1 MTTSSIEPG
10 YKYVAR
16 RDDSPTSADA
26 RPGIGFG
33 PIAEAFYKLLNGVVE
48 TIGKVLGGAA
58 ELAVGAFKWIMS
70 GLRNILTTVFR
81 TLGAFFSKD
90 PDDVIPDYISP
101 IRADLEAAVK
111 PMFDRIDE
119 NNKAIDAAQDEI
131 QKLLEKQRGLTAKY
145 ESVLQG
151 QTKIRQDQTKVN
163 DQIKGQVASLE
174 LASSKVS
181 KTVDELVAFKNGM
194 DARIAAA
201 MEEMRTNLNLAAELE
216 KAQAAVEKKI
226 SDGLNKGGS
235 LASKVAAL
243 TVAPDGKS
251 FAEFWQERG
260 QQIIQM
266 QSWYNDWN
274 NGQWKLQTEWNDLQ
288 TNWNQKVTATLNEQV
303 KINSDQTTFNG
314 FVKDFV
320 TVQKWYNENNTSLW
334 KLQRD
339 FNDKT
344 TGWQAKQ
351 EQLNTLDKDFQ
362 REQRSTN
369 EQFDT
374 ILKRLRMNQDEL
386 AEIAREQAEFIF
398 RKLVAQR
405 NGTQATENEH
415 WYVRPDQNEL
425 RAKGSWSGEASVRVY
440 RTRHRAGKDELNVA
454 SEMLYPIPL
463 SDGSRTIKL
472 PVTVTSGSTDTI
484 AVDYSVARG
493 RRIIEIFPDGA
504 PAGEYTPAS
513 GRWVNI
519 NTFTVQRTTVHRF
532 SFDVVWKA
540 ATFHNRYGVRVT
552 RNGSVVAS
560 VGPKD
565 GVGPLTPLGNGVR
578 VMSIDEQSVVF
589 NKGDKVS
596 FEAYTT
602 GDTAAQRTLKTW
614 TRTVS
619 YMSDPKE

>member
-1 MTTSSIEPG
+1 MTTSNIEPG

-16 RDDSPTSADA
+16 RDDSPTSADT

-58 ELAVGAFKWIMS
+58 ELAVGAFKWILS
-70 GLRNILTTVFR
+70 GVRNILTTVFQ
-81 TLGAFFSKD
+81 TLGALFSKD
-90 PDDVIPDYISP
+90 PDDVIPDYASP

-119 NNKAIDAAQDEI
+119 NNKAIDDAQGEI

-145 ESVLQG
+145 GEVLQD

-163 DQIKGQVASLE
+163 NEIKGQVASLE
-174 LASSKVS
+174 SASAKVS

-201 MEEMRTNLNLAAELE
+201 MEEMRTNLDLAAELE

-226 SDGLNKGGS
+226 TDGLNKGGK
-235 LASKVAAL
+235 LASKITAL
-243 TVAPDGKS
+243 TAAPDGKS
-251 FAEFWQERG
+251 FADFWQERG
-260 QQIIQM
+260 QQIIKM
-266 QSWYNDWN
+266 QAWYNDWN

-314 FVKDFV
+314 FVADFV

-339 FNDKT
+339 FNDKA

-374 ILKRLRMNQDEL
+374 ILKRLRMSQDEL

-398 RKLVAQR
+398 RKLVAQY

-415 WYVRPDQNEL
+415 WIVRPDRGEL
-425 RAKGSWSGEASVRVY
+425 TAKGSWSGEASVRYYRAEHDRETGTVY
-440 RTRHRAGKDELNVA
+440 VSGEQ
-454 SEMLYPIPL
+454 LYPIPL
-463 SDGSRTIKL
+463 SDGSRTITL
-472 PVTVTSGSTDTI
+472 PRGSYTKSVGTI

-493 RRIIEIFPDGA
+493 RRIIEIFPDGS
-504 PAGEYTPAS
+504 PAGEFTPTRGA
-513 GRWVNI
+513 WVTL
-519 NTFTVQRTTVHRF
+519 NTFTVRRTTVHRF
-532 SFDVVWKA
+532 SLDVVWKA
-540 ATFHNRYGVRVT
+540 ATFHNRYGVRVM
-552 RNGSVVAS
+552 RNGSLVAS
-560 VGPKD
+560 VGPRD

-578 VMSIDEQSVVF
+578 TMSIDEQSVVF
-589 NKGDKVS
+589 NKGDKIS
-596 FEAYTT
+596 FEVFTT

>member
-1 MTTSSIEPG
+1 MTTSNIEPG

-16 RDDSPTSADA
+16 RDDSPTSADT

-58 ELAVGAFKWIMS
+58 ELAVGAFKWILS
-70 GLRNILTTVFR
+70 GVRNILTTVFQ
-81 TLGAFFSKD
+81 TLGALFSKD
-90 PDDVIPDYISP
+90 PDDVIPDYASP

-119 NNKAIDAAQDEI
+119 NNKAIDDAQGEI

-145 ESVLQG
+145 GEVLQD

-163 DQIKGQVASLE
+163 NEIKGQVASLE
-174 LASSKVS
+174 SASAKVS

-201 MEEMRTNLNLAAELE
+201 MEEMRTNLDLAAELE

-226 SDGLNKGGS
+226 TDGLNKGGK
-235 LASKVAAL
+235 LASKITAL
-243 TVAPDGKS
+243 TAAPDGKS
-251 FAEFWQERG
+251 FADFWQERG
-260 QQIIQM
+260 QQIIKM
-266 QSWYNDWN
+266 QAWYNDWN

-339 FNDKT
+339 FNDKA

-369 EQFDT
+369 EQFDK

-415 WYVRPDQNEL
+415 WYVRPDQGKLE
-425 RAKGSWSGEASVRVY
+425 AKGSWSGEASVRTYGVSKMPGESAVY
-440 RTRHRAGKDELNVA
+440 TS
-454 SEMLYPIPL
+454 SEELYPIPQI
-463 SDGSRTIKL
+463 DGSRTIKIRA
-472 PVTVTSGSTDTI
+472 TGIQTI

-493 RRIIEIFPDGA
+493 KRIIEIFPDGA
-504 PAGEYTPAS
+504 PAGESTPAS
-513 GRWVNI
+513 GRWVNL
-519 NTFTVQRTTVHRF
+519 NTFTVQSATVHRF

-578 VMSIDEQSVVF
+578 TMSIDEQAVQF
-589 NKGDKVS
+589 NKGDRIA
-596 FEAYTT
+596 FEVYTT

>member
-1 MTTSSIEPG
+1 MTTSSVEPG

-16 RDDSPTSADA
+16 RDDSPTASDA
-26 RPGIGFG
+26 RGGVGIG
-33 PIAEAFYKLLNGVVE
+33 PIAEAFGKLLNGVVE

-58 ELAVGAFKWIMS
+58 ELAVGAFKWILS
-70 GLRNILTTVFR
+70 GVRNILTTVFR
-81 TLGAFFSKD
+81 TLGALFSKD

-119 NNKAIDAAQDEI
+119 NNKAIDDAQGEI

-145 ESVLQG
+145 EETLQG
-151 QTKIRQDQTKVN
+151 QTKIRQDQMKVN
-163 DQIKGQVASLE
+163 NEIKGQVSSLKR
-174 LASSKVS
+174 ATDKVS
-181 KTVDELVAFKNGM
+181 KTVDDLVAFKDGM

-201 MEEMRTNLNLAAELE
+201 LEEMRKSLNLAAELE

-226 SDGLNKGGS
+226 SDGLNKGGK

-288 TNWNQKVTATLNEQV
+288 TNWNKKVTATLNEQV

-351 EQLNTLDKDFQ
+351 EQINTLDKDFQ

-405 NGTQATENEH
+405 NRTQATENEH
-415 WYVRPDQNEL
+415 WIVRPDTGEL
-425 RAKGSWSGEASVRVY
+425 TAKGSWSGEASVRVY
-440 RTRHRAGKDELNVA
+440 RTVESGENTDHTS
-454 SEMLYPIPL
+454 SEELYPIPL
-463 SDGSRTIKL
+463 SDGSRTINVPK
-472 PVTVTSGSTDTI
+472 SRYGSETRTI

-493 RRIIEIFPDGA
+493 KRIIEIFPNAG
-504 PAGEYTPAS
+504 PAGEFTPTRGS
-513 GRWVNI
+513 WVNL

-532 SFDVVWKA
+532 SLDVVWKA

-552 RNGSVVAS
+552 RNGRLVAS
-560 VGPKD
+560 VGPRD

-578 VMSIDEQSVVF
+578 AMSIDEQAVSF
-589 NKGDKVS
+589 TKGDKIS
-596 FEAYTT
+596 FEVYTT

>member
-10 YKYVAR
+10 YKYVTR
-16 RDDSPTSADA
+16 RDDSPTASDT
-26 RPGIGFG
+26 RGGIGFG
-33 PIAEAFYKLLNGVVE
+33 PIAEAFGKLLNGVVE

-58 ELAVGAFKWIMS
+58 ELAVGAFQWILS
-70 GLRNILTTVFR
+70 GVRNVLTTVFQ
-81 TLGAFFSKD
+81 TLGAIFSKD
-90 PDDVIPDYISP
+90 PDDVVPDFVSP

-119 NNKAIDAAQDEI
+119 NNKAIDDAQGEI
-131 QKLLEKQRGLTAKY
+131 QKLLAQQRGLTAKY
-145 ESVLQG
+145 EEVLQG

-163 DQIKGQVASLE
+163 DEIKGQVASLKQ
-174 LASSKVS
+174 ATDKVS
-181 KTVDELVAFKNGM
+181 KTVDDLVAFKDGM
-194 DARIAAA
+194 DARIAEA
-201 MEEMRTNLNLAAELE
+201 MEQMRTNLNLAGELKKAKAE
-216 KAQAAVEKKI
+216 VEKKI
-226 SDGLNKGGS
+226 SDGLSKGGS
-235 LASKVAAL
+235 LASKVTAL
-243 TVAPDGKS
+243 TAAPDGKS

-260 QQIIQM
+260 QQIIKM

-288 TNWNQKVTATLNEQV
+288 TNWNARVTATLNEQV

-320 TVQKWYNENNTSLW
+320 KVQKWYNENNDSLW
-334 KLQRD
+334 KLQQA

-351 EQLNTLDKDFQ
+351 EELNTLNTDFQ
-362 REQRSTN
+362 REQTATS

-386 AEIAREQAEFIF
+386 AQIAREQAEFIF

-415 WYVRPDQNEL
+415 WIVRPDRGEL
-425 RAKGSWSGEASVRVY
+425 TAKGSWSGEASVRVY
-440 RTRHRAGKDELNVA
+440 RTEIDNDLNRIKA
-454 SEMLYPIPL
+454 SSEELYPIPL
-463 SDGSRTIKL
+463 SDGSRTINVGK
-472 PVTVTSGSTDTI
+472 SSYDSTTHTI

-493 RRIIEIFPDGA
+493 RRIIEIFPDGS
-504 PAGEYTPAS
+504 PAGEFTPTRGA
-513 GRWVNI
+513 WVTL
-519 NTFTVQRTTVHRF
+519 NTFTVRRTTVHRF
-532 SFDVVWKA
+532 SLDVVWKA

-552 RNGSVVAS
+552 RNGSLVAS
-560 VGPKD
+560 VGPRD

-578 VMSIDEQSVVF
+578 TMSIDEQSVSF
-589 NKGDKVS
+589 TKGDKVAFQVFS
-596 FEAYTT
+596 T
-602 GDTAAQRTLKTW
+602 GDTAAQRTLRTW